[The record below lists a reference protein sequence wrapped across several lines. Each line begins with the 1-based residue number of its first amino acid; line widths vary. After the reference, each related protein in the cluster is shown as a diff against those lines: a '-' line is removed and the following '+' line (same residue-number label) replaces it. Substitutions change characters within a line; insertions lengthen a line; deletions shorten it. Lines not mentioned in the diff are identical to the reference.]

1 MRKAGHYSQTTIEI
15 IIVTVIVV
23 VVNFLGQYFFTRF
36 DFTKDKEYT
45 LASSTRDIVSSLNEY
60 LHIKV
65 YVSADLPPQVQQ
77 QEQTLQ
83 DLLEEYRAVA
93 SDKLT
98 IQTIHT
104 NDLSEEDLAAIEQR
118 GIQKQQYRAVGA
130 EEAQIQMVY
139 MGLTLDYLDKH
150 EVIPFTPTVP
160 NLEYDITSA
169 ILKLTSKEQPTV
181 GFLTGHGESSSSSSL
196 AAITTSLK
204 DLYDVQ
210 DVDLETGKPV
220 PDAIKTL
227 VIAGP
232 TQPITERHK
241 YVIDQFLMRGGKLVV
256 LEPGFKF
263 NQMNGQV
270 EMQMNP
276 LDSLLS
282 SYGVKVNNDLIID
295 LSYNLQIPAGSM
307 GGMRVIVPYP
317 PIPMIAP
324 PDGFPSESPATRG
337 LTSLA
342 LPYVSSLQLLYDR
355 IPKEM
360 LVYELAKTS
369 KDSYSHPLPVDVNP
383 NQQFTPP
390 GGQSDLKQQLVA
402 VQLTGIFK
410 SAFEGKQVPAFDP
423 DPNAGADV
431 LPQIDSAAMVAHS
444 PETSIVVIGNSTLIE
459 DYAVKNIQGN
469 NVFFMNLMETLNL
482 GDKLINIRTRTVTNR
497 PLNPDLTSVEKNGL
511 RFWGYGAIPVII
523 TFLGIARFYLKAQR
537 KRLLQAM
544 QYAEKASHKG

>member
-15 IIVTVIVV
+15 IIVTIIVV
-23 VVNFLGQYFFTRF
+23 VINFLGQYFFTRF
-36 DFTKDKEYT
+36 DFTSDKEYT
-45 LASSTRDIVSSLNEY
+45 LASSTRDIVSNLGDY

-65 YVSADLPPQVQQ
+65 YVSTDLPPQVQQ
-77 QEQTLQ
+77 QQQTLQ
-83 DLLEEYRAVA
+83 DLLEEYRAAA

-104 NDLSEEDLAAIEQR
+104 NDLSEADLAAVEQK
-118 GIQKQQYRAVGA
+118 GIQKQQYRAIGA

-139 MGLTLDYLDKH
+139 MGLELDYLDKY

-169 ILKLTSKEQPTV
+169 ILKLTSKEQPTI
-181 GFLTGHGESSSSSSL
+181 GFLAGHGEDGS
-196 AAITTSLK
+196 TTNLTEVTKNLK
-204 DLYDVQ
+204 ELYQVQ
-210 DVDLETGKPV
+210 DVDLATGQKV
-220 PDAIKTL
+220 PDAVKTL
-227 VIAGP
+227 VIVGP

-256 LEPGFKF
+256 FQPGFKF

-270 EMQMNP
+270 EMQMNQ
-276 LDSLLS
+276 LDSLLTN
-282 SYGVKVNNDLIID
+282 YGAKINNDLVID
-295 LSYNLQIPAGSM
+295 LGYNLQIPAGSM

-337 LTSLA
+337 LTSMA
-342 LPYVSSLQLLYDR
+342 FPYVSSLQLLYDKV
-355 IPKEM
+355 PKEM
-360 LVYELAKTS
+360 QVFELAKTS
-369 KDSYSHPLPVDVNP
+369 KDSYSHPLPVDVTP

-390 GGQSDLKQQLVA
+390 GGESDLKQQLVA
-402 VQLTGIFK
+402 VQLTGTFK
-410 SAFEGKQVPAFDP
+410 SAFDGKQIPAFDP
-423 DPNAGADV
+423 EPNAAPGAI
-431 LPQIDSAAMVAHS
+431 PQMDSEPMVNTS
-444 PETSIVVIGNSTLIE
+444 PETSLVVIGNSTFIE
-459 DYAVKNIQGN
+459 DDAVKNLEGN

-497 PLNPDLTSVEKNGL
+497 PLNPDLTSAEKNGL

-544 QYAEKASHKG
+544 QYAEKAHKS